1 MLIGHSSCLSAH
13 CSPSASHVSCSP
25 HRQRLLSA
33 FGEFFVSLPP
43 RTKSNLLCV
52 KYICTLTLRL
62 LSVSDVNWRLA
73 AVEPDVFRQVC
84 RWLRSLPELLC
95 QWEGEF
101 PELSANILRV
111 LVELVKRSPS
121 ESPGA
126 SSAERKESLNSRK
139 GSGKG
144 AIGADSGAKVVNA
157 SKTTTSGTAA
167 AATVASPA
175 TGTPSTGAWL
185 LDPSEVS
192 QVIPPTL
199 LREFFSG
206 RGFLSLPVAAQTD
219 AVSLLYH
226 IPSIS
231 VEVISALAA
240 VCSQPAALHNDVR
253 SFIMEVSRIRV

>member
-1 MLIGHSSCLSAH
+1 M
-13 CSPSASHVSCSP
+13 
-25 HRQRLLSA
+25 
-33 FGEFFVSLPP
+33 
-43 RTKSNLLCV
+43 
-52 KYICTLTLRL
+52 LRL
-62 LSVSDVNWRLA
+62 LSISDADWRLA
-73 AVEPDVFRQVC
+73 AVELDVFRQVC
-84 RWLRSLPELLC
+84 RWLHSLPELLC

-111 LVELVKRSPS
+111 LVELAKRSPS
-121 ESPGA
+121 QPPGA
-126 SSAERKESLNSRK
+126 SAERKESLNSRK

-144 AIGADSGAKVVNA
+144 AVGADPGAKAVST
-157 SKTTTSGTAA
+157 SKTATSGTAA
-167 AATVASPA
+167 ATVASSAIGTPA
-175 TGTPSTGAWL
+175 TGVWL

-199 LREFFSG
+199 LRDFFSG

-231 VEVISALAA
+231 VEVISTLAA

-253 SFIMEVSRIRV
+253 SFIMEVSRIQMQSRS

>member
-1 MLIGHSSCLSAH
+1 MP
-13 CSPSASHVSCSP
+13 CSPR
-25 HRQRLLSA
+25 RQRLLSA

-62 LSVSDVNWRLA
+62 LSVSDADWRLA

-111 LVELVKRSPS
+111 LVELAKRAPS
-121 ESPGA
+121 ESPGT

-144 AIGADSGAKVVNA
+144 AVGADPGAKAVNA
-157 SKTTTSGTAA
+157 SKTATSGTAA
-167 AATVASPA
+167 ATAAPPA
-175 TGTPSTGAWL
+175 TGTPSTGVWL
-185 LDPSEVS
+185 LDPTEVS

-206 RGFLSLPVAAQTD
+206 RGFLSLPIAAQTD

-253 SFIMEVSRIRV
+253 SFIMEVSRIQMS